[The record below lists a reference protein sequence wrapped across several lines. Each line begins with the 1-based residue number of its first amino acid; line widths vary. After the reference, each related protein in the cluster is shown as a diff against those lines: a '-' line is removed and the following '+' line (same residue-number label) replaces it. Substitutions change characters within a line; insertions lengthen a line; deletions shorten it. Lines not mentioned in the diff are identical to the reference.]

1 MLYSTPILENIGGV
15 TPMEI
20 VSHNYV
26 HSNRQEEEEEV
37 YLQLSFETHIN
48 NFSRVTRLHL
58 PTIQH
63 WLTLHLPTLSLTSL
77 EYIYVS

>member
-37 YLQLSFETHIN
+37 YLQLSFETQN
-48 NFSRVTRLHL
+48 
-58 PTIQH
+58 Q
-63 WLTLHLPTLSLTSL
+63 
-77 EYIYVS
+77 